1 MNSETVEKIAGQVS
15 PLSSSATLQLHSPC
29 SNALSMWL
37 GKVTFLPTQN
47 IIPYSYVLLSSCF
60 PGVPFFLYR
69 ILNLTFFLIVC
80 VHMYMCSFGYTWMIM
95 WRLKVNLRH
104 FSSGTVHLVF

>member
-1 MNSETVEKIAGQVS
+1 MNSETGEKIAGQVS

-69 ILNLTFFLIVC
+69 ILNLTFFLIHVHVFIW
-80 VHMYMCSFGYTWMIM
+80 VHMDDHVEVESQP
-95 WRLKVNLRH
+95 
-104 FSSGTVHLVF
+104 